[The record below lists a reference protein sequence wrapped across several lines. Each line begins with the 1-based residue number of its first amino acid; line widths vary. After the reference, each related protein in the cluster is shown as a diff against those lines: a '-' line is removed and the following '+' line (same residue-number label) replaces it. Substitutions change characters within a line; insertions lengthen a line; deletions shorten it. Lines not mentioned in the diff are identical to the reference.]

1 MMIDPDNDT
10 RVRALYFDCNGT
22 RIEKPTNAPKPSAP
36 ETYEVEISEMVR
48 HVHAVDEWMR
58 NTATA

>member
-22 RIEKPTNAPKPSAP
+22 RIEKPTNAPKPTTP
-36 ETYEVEISEMVR
+36 ESYEVSPDEFAR
-48 HVHAVDEWMR
+48 HFTAVNEWIR
-58 NTATA
+58 STATA